1 MMPLFI
7 KFETMQFIVCF
18 QNRTLNRNNSDASRA
33 IVVALILS
41 SLMNV
46 INGNL
51 NGGLMIDARANLTD
65 LYSFFSSVSFF
76 FLRRAIWHSVLNNDK
91 KFTIKFNSEIFIFI
105 EKNALWFDLLEFCV
119 QSLTKMRKK
128 LQILE
133 WYLPQKRTVRTN
145 YIPISAQSANVC
157 VSLSHW

>member
-7 KFETMQFIVCF
+7 KFKTMQFIVCF
-18 QNRTLNRNNSDASRA
+18 QNRTLNRNKSDVSRA

-65 LYSFFSSVSFF
+65 LYSFFSSVLFF
-76 FLRRAIWHSVLNNDK
+76 FLRRAI
-91 KFTIKFNSEIFIFI
+91 
-105 EKNALWFDLLEFCV
+105 
-119 QSLTKMRKK
+119 
-128 LQILE
+128 
-133 WYLPQKRTVRTN
+133 
-145 YIPISAQSANVC
+145 
-157 VSLSHW
+157 